1 MCIVLVSFRDLTRSP
16 GQPQRSLV
24 LQKMLRSE
32 QVRLHNTKRLHNT
45 NRFCVRGTPTDG
57 APQGL
62 KDNAF
67 LLKGL
72 CDQVSNMTAGY
83 SGKLRA
89 SCCALWAEL
98 W

>member
-1 MCIVLVSFRDLTRSP
+1 M
-16 GQPQRSLV
+16 
-24 LQKMLRSE
+24 
-32 QVRLHNTKRLHNT
+32 
-45 NRFCVRGTPTDG
+45 FCAWGTSTDG

-83 SGKLRA
+83 SG
-89 SCCALWAEL
+89 ALCGSVLCDVSGVVAIITAL
-98 W
+98 LQAVT